1 MTWIVVHKRVLVA
14 SVGAFIAAS
23 AGSALAESAAVPTDM
38 ARSAKTQSDDRNA
51 KPPLA
56 IVQGNKFDVFAPGA
70 DPIEHTIDYS
80 IWDHALSQTVISM
93 GPSIRKSIGRSEPT
107 TGTRRRYGVE
117 SRYRLEGSMMMFSF
131 FDKDVIDSFGE
142 YRRDLEATA
151 DLVDIQSLSRN
162 EQLAYWFNLHNV
174 AMVEQIASNW
184 PMRQPRKFKIDGVL
198 LDDVKFI
205 TVKGVKLSLRD
216 IREEI
221 VFKHWKDPKVIY
233 GFWRGEI
240 GGPALQRDAY
250 NARNVSGVLDRAAQE
265 FVNSLRGTQKRGDRL
280 DVSEIYAEAAPFF
293 FSDFESDIRSH
304 IEKYAGEDVLG
315 IMAKTT
321 RTTAGIREYDIAD
334 LAGGARE
341 PSYTNLVDANTG
353 QPISFRIPTQMA
365 SLLRLRTRKFEW
377 MVRNGIPTGTVTF
390 SNLDLPGQE
399 TSKEQV
405 D

>member
-1 MTWIVVHKRVLVA
+1 MTWIVARKRVLLA
-14 SVGAFIAAS
+14 SIGACFATT
-23 AGSALAESAAVPTDM
+23 AGSAMAENSAAPTDM
-38 ARSAKTQSDDRNA
+38 SRAAVAQAGDRNVQ
-51 KPPLA
+51 PPLA
-56 IVQGNKFDVFAPGA
+56 IVEGNKFDIFAPGA
-70 DPIEHTIDYS
+70 DPINHTIDYS
-80 IWDHALSQTVISM
+80 IWDHALRQTVISM
-93 GPSIRKSIGRSEPT
+93 GPSIRKTSFRTEPA

-117 SRYRLEGSMMMFSF
+117 SRYRMEGSLMMFSF
-131 FDKDVIDSFGE
+131 FDKEVIDSFAE

-162 EQLAYWFNLHNV
+162 EQLAYWLNLHNV

-184 PMRQPRKFKIDGVL
+184 PMRQPRKFKIDGVP
-198 LDDVKFI
+198 LDDAKFI
-205 TVKGVKLSLRD
+205 TVKGVQLSLRE

-265 FVNSLRGTQKRGDRL
+265 FINSLRGTQKRGDRL

-293 FSDFESDIRSH
+293 FNDFETDIRSH
-304 IEKYAGEDVLG
+304 LEKYAGEDVLG

-321 RTTAGIREYDIAD
+321 RTTAGIREHDIAD

-341 PSYTNLVDANTG
+341 PSYTNLIDANTG

-365 SLLRLRTRKFEW
+365 SLLRQRTRKFDW

-390 SNLDLPGQE
+390 TNLDLPGEQS
-399 TSKEQV
+399 SKEQV